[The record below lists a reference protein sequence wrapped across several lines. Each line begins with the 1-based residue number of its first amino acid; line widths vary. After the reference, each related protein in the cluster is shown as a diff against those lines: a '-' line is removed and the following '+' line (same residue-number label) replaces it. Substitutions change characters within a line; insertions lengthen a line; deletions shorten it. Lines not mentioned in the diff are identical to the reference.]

1 MDDKRLT
8 FARIDFSNYDVIRN
22 MILNRNEIMT
32 SALYQQSS
40 RPFSHEYINYDIE
53 IVEYITEIYKELDRL
68 LVKSKL
74 NDKNKL
80 IVDMLSIGY
89 TISDIAK
96 TIGTKENT
104 VYDRLRRI
112 SLKINKIAIKERV
125 KSET

>member
-8 FARIDFSNYDVIRN
+8 AKIDFSNYNVVRN
-22 MILNRNEIMT
+22 MILNRSDAMT
-32 SALYQQSS
+32 SAFYQQSY
-40 RPFSHEYINYDIE
+40 RPLSHEYNNYDIE

-68 LVKSKL
+68 IIKSKL
-74 NDKNKL
+74 NDKNRL
-80 IVDMLSIGY
+80 IVNMLSIGY

-96 TIGTKENT
+96 AIGTKENT

-112 SLKINKIAIKERV
+112 SLKINKIAIKEKA